1 MYNSCE
7 TGEDQLTDE
16 AATESRAELQQGNR
30 EDTLTHSL
38 N

>member
-1 MYNSCE
+1 MYNSSE
-7 TGEDQLTDE
+7 MGEDQLADE
-16 AATESRAELQQGNR
+16 AAIGSRAELQQGNR